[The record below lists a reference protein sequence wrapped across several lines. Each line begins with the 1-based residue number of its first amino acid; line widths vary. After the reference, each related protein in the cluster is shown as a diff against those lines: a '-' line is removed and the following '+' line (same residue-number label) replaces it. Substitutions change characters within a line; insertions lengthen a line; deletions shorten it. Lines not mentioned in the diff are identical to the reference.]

1 MTNKVAM
8 IGLDACDV
16 ELVRQWSAEGKLP
29 TFKKLI
35 EQSKNVKIS
44 SSCEVLQ
51 GSIWPSFFTAK
62 NPAEH
67 GMYYMLQM
75 ANGTQNI
82 KRVKASDLKCP
93 SFWSALSSAKKCL
106 IIDVP
111 KLGLAR
117 SINTIQVV
125 EWAAMDRYSS
135 FSTYPTALANDI
147 KKKFGY
153 HLLSK
158 DHAEPVSAQDFEQF
172 VKTLIDDIHKK
183 TLLNIELNKQHA
195 PDFLLTVYGETH
207 LAGHLLWR
215 RNHLGESDDSSSALL
230 SVYQAIDQS
239 LAMFLDSLA
248 KDCNVLVFSGHGMME
263 DNYPRQLMA
272 PILSKMGLLTT
283 AKTNNMGTANKMR
296 SRLHSAFLWRAV
308 KQWANQNILP
318 NWIQQ
323 KLWIHNLQ
331 KNIDFENSKSWVLP
345 TDLQG
350 FIRINLIGREP
361 QGNVSTAEYDVLL
374 NDIKSCLLALKNAD
388 TGEAIVDKVFKVR
401 QLYPQSPYTDLL
413 PDLSVLWCNK
423 SVERIDSP
431 TLGEIQVP
439 PLTIRRSGNHRP
451 EGFCFVSG
459 PNINPLDI
467 PMAMDITDIG
477 PWVMALL
484 ADNKSSASCNGK

>member
-1 MTNKVAM
+1 MTNKVAI

-16 ELVRQWSAEGKLP
+16 ELVSQWAAEGKLP

-82 KRVKASDLKCP
+82 KRVKASDLKFP
-93 SFWSALSSAKKCL
+93 PFWSALSSAKKCL

-117 SINTIQVV
+117 SSNTIQVV

-158 DHAEPVSAQDFEQF
+158 DHAEPVSTQDFEQL

-183 TLLNIELNKQHA
+183 TQLNIELNKQYA

-215 RNHLGESDDSSSALL
+215 RNNLGESDDSSSALL
-230 SVYQAIDQS
+230 SVYQAIDKS
-239 LAMFLDSLA
+239 LAILLDSLD
-248 KDCNVLVFSGHGMME
+248 KDCNLLVFSGHGMMD
-263 DNYPRQLMA
+263 DNYPRQIMA
-272 PILSKMGLLTT
+272 SILSKMGLLTT
-283 AKTNNMGTANKMR
+283 AKASSVDAVNQMMPR
-296 SRLHSAFLWRAV
+296 FQLPFLWRGV
-308 KQWANQNILP
+308 KQWANQNALP
-318 NWIQQ
+318 DWLQK
-323 KLWIHNLQ
+323 KLWMHNLQ
-331 KNIDFENSKSWVLP
+331 KDIDFQYSKAWVLP

-361 QGNVSTAEYDVLL
+361 GGNVSTAEYDVLL

-423 SVERIDSP
+423 PVERIDSP
-431 TLGEIQVP
+431 IFGEIQVP
-439 PLTIRRSGNHRP
+439 PLTTCRSGNHRT
-451 EGFCFVSG
+451 EGFCFASG
-459 PNINPLDI
+459 PNINPVDF

-484 ADNKSSASCNGK
+484 ADNKSSAPCNGK